1 MTEIDSTSMYVCMY
15 LFVPG
20 QLVISDMWCEGSGGI
35 WKGDDDFSF
44 FDAPFIW
51 GVLHNFGGNV
61 GMWGDVG
68 R

>member
-1 MTEIDSTSMYVCMY
+1 MY